1 MSEFQTVFGS
11 LNDYTKGELKII
23 NDDPKHYVFS
33 NIFDVA
39 SKSKPYEKVVV
50 AINLEYVI
58 EAVRAEGVSDWFAVA
73 HDEFAIV
80 MDGEVRI
87 DLVKLDNPN
96 SRGPPDKQGA
106 VKVKGEPVRQED
118 GLHRLQA
125 RPPGPAA
132 GGRRL
137 PLHRDEDRRDDDAD
151 GQGRPVRA
159 KVGARSATSNRIIE
173 RPDFPYVVARFFWRI
188 ESNERSSKRR

>member
-73 HDEFAIV
+73 HDEFAII

-87 DLVKLDNPN
+87 DLVKLDNA
-96 SRGPPDKQGA
+96 SAVVAPDKQGA
-106 VKVKGEPVRQED
+106 VKVKGEPVGKKMGHIVCKR
-118 GLHRLQA
+118 GHQA
-125 RPPGPAA
+125 LLPAGA
-132 GGRRL
+132 AYRFTATKTGVMMMQTVLGDL
-137 PLHRDEDRRDDDAD
+137 SVQKWAD
-151 GQGRPVRA
+151 ICY
-159 KVGARSATSNRIIE
+159 K
-173 RPDFPYVVARFFWRI
+173 
-188 ESNERSSKRR
+188 

>member
-58 EAVRAEGVSDWFAVA
+58 EAVRAEGVSDWYAVA

-96 SRGPPDKQGA
+96 AVAPADKQGA
-106 VKVKGEPVRQED
+106 VKVKGEPVGKKMGHIVCKR
-118 GLHRLQA
+118 GHQA
-125 RPPGPAA
+125 LLPA
-132 GGRRL
+132 
-137 PLHRDEDRRDDDAD
+137 
-151 GQGRPVRA
+151 
-159 KVGARSATSNRIIE
+159 GAAYRFTATKTGVMMMQTVLGDLSVQKWAEIC
-173 RPDFPYVVARFFWRI
+173 Y
-188 ESNERSSKRR
+188 K

>member
-50 AINLEYVI
+50 AIKLEYVI
-58 EAVRAEGVSDWFAVA
+58 EAVRAEGVSDWYAVA
-73 HDEFAIV
+73 HDEFAII

-96 SRGPPDKQGA
+96 SVVPADKQGA
-106 VKVKGEPVRQED
+106 VKVKGEPVGKKMGHIVCKR
-118 GLHRLQA
+118 GHQA
-125 RPPGPAA
+125 LLPA
-132 GGRRL
+132 
-137 PLHRDEDRRDDDAD
+137 
-151 GQGRPVRA
+151 
-159 KVGARSATSNRIIE
+159 GAAYRFTATKTGVMMMQTVLGDLSVQKWAEIC
-173 RPDFPYVVARFFWRI
+173 Y
-188 ESNERSSKRR
+188 K

>member
-39 SKSKPYEKVVV
+39 AKSKPYEKVVV

-58 EAVRAEGVSDWFAVA
+58 EAVRAEGVSEWFAVA
-73 HDEFAIV
+73 HDEFAII
-80 MDGEVRI
+80 MDGEVRV

-96 SRGPPDKQGA
+96 AVVAPDKQGA
-106 VKVKGEPVRQED
+106 VKVKGEPVGKKMGHIICKR
-118 GLHRLQA
+118 GHQA
-125 RPPGPAA
+125 LLPAGA
-132 GGRRL
+132 AYRFTATKTGVMMIQTMLGDL
-137 PLHRDEDRRDDDAD
+137 SVQKWAD
-151 GQGRPVRA
+151 ICY
-159 KVGARSATSNRIIE
+159 K
-173 RPDFPYVVARFFWRI
+173 
-188 ESNERSSKRR
+188 

>member
-73 HDEFAIV
+73 HDEFAII

-96 SRGPPDKQGA
+96 SVVAPDKQGA
-106 VKVKGEPVRQED
+106 VKVKGEPVGKKMGHIVCKR
-118 GLHRLQA
+118 GHQA
-125 RPPGPAA
+125 LLPA
-132 GGRRL
+132 
-137 PLHRDEDRRDDDAD
+137 
-151 GQGRPVRA
+151 
-159 KVGARSATSNRIIE
+159 GAAYRFTATKTGVMMMQTVIGDLSVQKWAEIC
-173 RPDFPYVVARFFWRI
+173 Y
-188 ESNERSSKRR
+188 K

>member
-73 HDEFAIV
+73 HDEFAII

-96 SRGPPDKQGA
+96 TVVAPDKQGA
-106 VKVKGEPVRQED
+106 VKVKGEPV
-118 GLHRLQA
+118 GKKMGHI
-125 RPPGPAA
+125 
-132 GGRRL
+132 
-137 PLHRDEDRRDDDAD
+137 RDADRRHDDAD
-151 GQGRPVRA
+151 GHRRPVGA
-159 KVGARSATSNRIIE
+159 KVGRDLLQVIALSGD
-173 RPDFPYVVARFFWRI
+173 RP
-188 ESNERSSKRR
+188 SLT

>member
-73 HDEFAIV
+73 HDEFAII

-96 SRGPPDKQGA
+96 AVVAPDKQGA
-106 VKVKGEPVRQED
+106 VKVKGEPVGKKMGHIVCKR
-118 GLHRLQA
+118 GHQA
-125 RPPGPAA
+125 LLPAGA
-132 GGRRL
+132 AYRFTATKTGVMMMQTVIGDL
-137 PLHRDEDRRDDDAD
+137 SVQKWAD
-151 GQGRPVRA
+151 ICY
-159 KVGARSATSNRIIE
+159 K
-173 RPDFPYVVARFFWRI
+173 
-188 ESNERSSKRR
+188 

>member
-73 HDEFAIV
+73 HDEFAII

-96 SRGPPDKQGA
+96 SVVPADKQGA
-106 VKVKGEPVRQED
+106 VKVKGEPVGKKMGHIVCKR
-118 GLHRLQA
+118 GHQA
-125 RPPGPAA
+125 LLPA
-132 GGRRL
+132 
-137 PLHRDEDRRDDDAD
+137 
-151 GQGRPVRA
+151 
-159 KVGARSATSNRIIE
+159 GAAYRFTATKTGVMMMQTVIGDLSVQKWAEIC
-173 RPDFPYVVARFFWRI
+173 Y
-188 ESNERSSKRR
+188 K

>member
-58 EAVRAEGVSDWFAVA
+58 EAVRAEGVSDWYAVA
-73 HDEFAIV
+73 HDEFAII

-96 SRGPPDKQGA
+96 AVVPADKQGA
-106 VKVKGEPVRQED
+106 VKVKGEPVGKKMGHIVCKR
-118 GLHRLQA
+118 GHQA
-125 RPPGPAA
+125 LLPA
-132 GGRRL
+132 
-137 PLHRDEDRRDDDAD
+137 
-151 GQGRPVRA
+151 
-159 KVGARSATSNRIIE
+159 GAAYRFTATKTGVMMMQTVLGDLSVQKWAEIC
-173 RPDFPYVVARFFWRI
+173 Y
-188 ESNERSSKRR
+188 K

>member
-73 HDEFAIV
+73 HDEFAII

-96 SRGPPDKQGA
+96 AVVAPDKQGA
-106 VKVKGEPVRQED
+106 VKVKGEPVGKKMGHIVCKR
-118 GLHRLQA
+118 GHQA
-125 RPPGPAA
+125 LLPA
-132 GGRRL
+132 
-137 PLHRDEDRRDDDAD
+137 
-151 GQGRPVRA
+151 
-159 KVGARSATSNRIIE
+159 GAAYRFTATKTGVMMMQTVIGDLSVQKWAEIC
-173 RPDFPYVVARFFWRI
+173 Y
-188 ESNERSSKRR
+188 K

>member
-73 HDEFAIV
+73 HDEFAII

-96 SRGPPDKQGA
+96 AVAAPDKQGA
-106 VKVKGEPVRQED
+106 VKVNGEPVGKKMGHIVCKR
-118 GLHRLQA
+118 GHQA
-125 RPPGPAA
+125 LLPAGA
-132 GGRRL
+132 AYRFTATKTGVMMMQTVIGDL
-137 PLHRDEDRRDDDAD
+137 SVQKWAD
-151 GQGRPVRA
+151 ICY
-159 KVGARSATSNRIIE
+159 K
-173 RPDFPYVVARFFWRI
+173 
-188 ESNERSSKRR
+188 

>member
-73 HDEFAIV
+73 HDEFAII

-96 SRGPPDKQGA
+96 SVVPADKQGA
-106 VKVKGEPVRQED
+106 VKVKGEPVGKKMGHIVCKR
-118 GLHRLQA
+118 GHQA
-125 RPPGPAA
+125 LLPA
-132 GGRRL
+132 
-137 PLHRDEDRRDDDAD
+137 
-151 GQGRPVRA
+151 
-159 KVGARSATSNRIIE
+159 GAAYRFTATKTGVMMMQTVLGDLSVQKWAEIC
-173 RPDFPYVVARFFWRI
+173 Y
-188 ESNERSSKRR
+188 K

>member
-73 HDEFAIV
+73 HDEFAII

-96 SRGPPDKQGA
+96 TVVAPDKQGA
-106 VKVKGEPVRQED
+106 VKVKGEPVGKKMGHIIAKRGHQV
-118 GLHRLQA
+118 LL
-125 RPPGPAA
+125 PA
-132 GGRRL
+132 
-137 PLHRDEDRRDDDAD
+137 
-151 GQGRPVRA
+151 
-159 KVGARSATSNRIIE
+159 GAAYRFTATQTGVMMMQTVIGDLSVQKWAEIC
-173 RPDFPYVVARFFWRI
+173 Y
-188 ESNERSSKRR
+188 K

>member
-39 SKSKPYEKVVV
+39 SKSKPCEKVVV

-73 HDEFAIV
+73 HDEFAII

-96 SRGPPDKQGA
+96 AVVAPNKQGA
-106 VKVKGEPVRQED
+106 VKVKGEPVGKKMGHIVCNR
-118 GLHRLQA
+118 GHQA
-125 RPPGPAA
+125 LLPAGA
-132 GGRRL
+132 AYRFTATKTGVMMMQTVIGDL
-137 PLHRDEDRRDDDAD
+137 SVQKWAD
-151 GQGRPVRA
+151 ICY
-159 KVGARSATSNRIIE
+159 K
-173 RPDFPYVVARFFWRI
+173 
-188 ESNERSSKRR
+188 

>member
-39 SKSKPYEKVVV
+39 AKSKPYEKVVV

-58 EAVRAEGVSDWFAVA
+58 EAVRAEGVSDWYAVA
-73 HDEFAIV
+73 HDEFAII
-80 MDGEVRI
+80 MDGEVRV

-96 SRGPPDKQGA
+96 AVVAPDKQGA
-106 VKVKGEPVRQED
+106 VKVKGEPV
-118 GLHRLQA
+118 GKKM
-125 RPPGPAA
+125 GYIV
-132 GGRRL
+132 GRRGHQVLL
-137 PLHRDEDRRDDDAD
+137 PAGAAYRFTATKTGVMMLQTVLGELSVQKWAD
-151 GQGRPVRA
+151 ICY
-159 KVGARSATSNRIIE
+159 K
-173 RPDFPYVVARFFWRI
+173 
-188 ESNERSSKRR
+188 

>member
-58 EAVRAEGVSDWFAVA
+58 EAVRAEGVSDWFVVA

-96 SRGPPDKQGA
+96 AVVPADKQGA
-106 VKVKGEPVRQED
+106 VKVKGEPVGKKMGYIVCKR
-118 GLHRLQA
+118 GHQA
-125 RPPGPAA
+125 LLPA
-132 GGRRL
+132 
-137 PLHRDEDRRDDDAD
+137 
-151 GQGRPVRA
+151 
-159 KVGARSATSNRIIE
+159 GAAYRFTATKTGVMMMQTVLGDLSVQKWAEIC
-173 RPDFPYVVARFFWRI
+173 Y
-188 ESNERSSKRR
+188 K

>member
-58 EAVRAEGVSDWFAVA
+58 EAVRAEGVSDWYAVA

-96 SRGPPDKQGA
+96 AVVPADKQGA
-106 VKVKGEPVRQED
+106 VKVKGEPVGKKMGYIVCKR
-118 GLHRLQA
+118 GHQA
-125 RPPGPAA
+125 LLPA
-132 GGRRL
+132 
-137 PLHRDEDRRDDDAD
+137 
-151 GQGRPVRA
+151 
-159 KVGARSATSNRIIE
+159 GAAYRFTATKTGVMMMQTVLGDLSVQKWAEIC
-173 RPDFPYVVARFFWRI
+173 Y
-188 ESNERSSKRR
+188 K

>member
-23 NDDPKHYVFS
+23 NDDPKNYVFS

-39 SKSKPYEKVVV
+39 AKSRPYEKVIV

-58 EAVRAEGVSDWFAVA
+58 EAVRAEGVSDWYAVA

-96 SRGPPDKQGA
+96 AAVAPDKQGA
-106 VKVKGEPVRQED
+106 VKVKGEPVGKKMGYIVCKR
-118 GLHRLQA
+118 GHQA
-125 RPPGPAA
+125 LLPAGA
-132 GGRRL
+132 AYRFTAIKTGVMMMQTM
-137 PLHRDEDRRDDDAD
+137 
-151 GQGRPVRA
+151 QGDLSVQKWA
-159 KVGARSATSNRIIE
+159 EICYK
-173 RPDFPYVVARFFWRI
+173 
-188 ESNERSSKRR
+188 